1 MSCHILL
8 RIDLGFSKGFLISG
22 VSMIASSSWLE
33 LRAYILVIG
42 TDSHDRGVVN
52 SHDRG
57 EKTE

>member
-1 MSCHILL
+1 
-8 RIDLGFSKGFLISG
+8 
-22 VSMIASSSWLE
+22 MIASSSWLE